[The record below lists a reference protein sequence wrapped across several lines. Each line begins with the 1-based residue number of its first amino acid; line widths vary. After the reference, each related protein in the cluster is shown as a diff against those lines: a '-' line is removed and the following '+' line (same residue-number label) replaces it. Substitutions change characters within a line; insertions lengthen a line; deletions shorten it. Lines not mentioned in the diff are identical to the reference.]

1 MSIESPTALIVEDER
16 IIAYDLADAMTDAG
30 FYVEI
35 AHDATAAIELLH
47 WERSLSAAVVDLC
60 LRGDMQGGDLV
71 RILRAKHPAL
81 PICVMTGYTDGLD
94 LPEEVPVLQKPFD
107 YDVLIELLK

>member
-16 IIAYDLADAMTDAG
+16 IIAFDLADAMTDAG
-30 FYVEI
+30 YRVKI
-35 AHDATAAIELLH
+35 AHDAGSAIDLVRQEP
-47 WERSLSAAVVDLC
+47 SFSAAVIDLC
-60 LRGDMQGGDLV
+60 LRGNMQGGDLV